1 MARIK
6 CPKCASEDIPE
17 IFIEDNKSIIG
28 SLIGNAIEGL
38 LGSAVGEIA
47 KAASKSNDDNR
58 TKKPNGFH
66 CNHCNHTWKDGDE
79 CHNDNE
85 DDDDDD
91 DDWLLRMT
99 PTFC

>member
-1 MARIK
+1 MAKIK
-6 CPKCASEDIPE
+6 CPKCASEDISE
-17 IFIEDNKSIIG
+17 IFIEDYKSVIG

-38 LGSAVGEIA
+38 LGRTAAEIA
-47 KAASKSNDDNR
+47 KAVSKPNDDNR

-66 CNHCNHTWKDGDE
+66 CNHCNHTWIDGDE
-79 CHNDNE
+79 CKNDNE
-85 DDDDDD
+85 DDND